1 MRRLSDEEVEWVN
14 QQIDLYQ
21 VNNVD
26 WKESLLDHICSTIE
40 SRNNGATIEE
50 EFDWVKGQFLPDEWK
65 IIETQ
70 INNQMENKKM
80 KTVLRTLSGVS
91 IVSAVFLVAGSILKI
106 AHAPGAAV
114 LLWSGI
120 AIMGIVGGPILGYL
134 LFKADQK
141 KMDWLLM
148 LLSTFFVVRF
158 SYGVM
163 ARIQHWD
170 DAAWT
175 MLFSIAGF
183 AFIYLPL
190 NFSQEWRKSEQKF
203 QVILKHALMLM
214 VCVMLFTLFDL
225 RAM

>member
-1 MRRLSDEEVEWVN
+1 
-14 QQIDLYQ
+14 
-21 VNNVD
+21 
-26 WKESLLDHICSTIE
+26 
-40 SRNNGATIEE
+40 
-50 EFDWVKGQFLPDEWK
+50 
-65 IIETQ
+65 
-70 INNQMENKKM
+70 
-80 KTVLRTLSGVS
+80 
-91 IVSAVFLVAGSILKI
+91 
-106 AHAPGAAV
+106 HAPGAAV

-183 AFIYLPL
+183 ALIYLPL